1 MVHALILTIA
11 AGSWKPSPGLLR
23 RLARPRRAIATTSG
37 RQLRSTASAVGHSS
51 HGAGTGRRL
60 VVVDLRMDVE
70 PTSSIGMQLVTDN
83 CRLRVGDVAS
93 EPQT

>member
-1 MVHALILTIA
+1 MLAVEYTSNERTGAVFNDDDHARLVVLSA
-11 AGSWKPSPGLLR
+11 AVTVD
-23 RLARPRRAIATTSG
+23 ARGVR
-37 RQLRSTASAVGHSS
+37 
-51 HGAGTGRRL
+51 AGTGRRL